1 MSLEPAATAGALA
14 KIERVLPH
22 SLRER
27 LQAVRDVVTF
37 AATAHVPRPDSVVLM
52 RLSLAIQRAERVQL
66 WYQSGTAE
74 TKRRVD
80 PYGLVFH
87 WGRLYLAAWC
97 QLRQAIR
104 VFRLDRVAA
113 LEPVPETFA
122 RPLESD
128 SLTCVTGSFAMTP
141 WGWEV
146 EVVFKT
152 TLETVERQ
160 LPAGCAILEQHPEGT
175 VLRGQYDRAVL

>member
-37 AATAHVPRPDSVVLM
+37 AATADVLRPDSVVLM
-52 RLSLAIQRAERVQL
+52 WLSLAIQRAERVQL

-87 WGRLYLAAWC
+87 WGRLNLAA
-97 QLRQAIR
+97 
-104 VFRLDRVAA
+104 
-113 LEPVPETFA
+113 
-122 RPLESD
+122 
-128 SLTCVTGSFAMTP
+128 
-141 WGWEV
+141 
-146 EVVFKT
+146 
-152 TLETVERQ
+152 
-160 LPAGCAILEQHPEGT
+160 
-175 VLRGQYDRAVL
+175 